1 MKPTHETHA
10 TPHTSR
16 LAQPSAVE
24 TKLDPSFGTAG
35 QAIDALRHGVISSRE
50 LTAHVFDRIKR
61 YNSKL
66 NLFVT
71 LIEDQAM
78 ARAAEADEMLAR
90 KRPLGTLHG
99 LPVVV
104 KDVFASA
111 GVRTTSGSQMLEK
124 YVPTEDAV
132 TVARLKAAGAILVG
146 KTNMPEFAGDYQAFN
161 AVAGTSNNPW
171 DLARTPGGSTGGGA
185 AALAA
190 GFGFLEVGGDLA
202 GSIRIPSH
210 FCGVYGHK
218 STLDIVPNRGHIPP
232 PPGIQPGP
240 AELPVAGPLA
250 RSAADLRLALEVLG
264 GPDAGESI
272 AYGWTLPAPRK
283 AKLTDYRI
291 GYVIDDP
298 FCPVDAPVKECLA
311 VAIEELRKHGVQLV
325 EGWPP
330 EVNPLH
336 HFETFAWLLAAFL
349 SQTVPDASFSGMQKA
364 AASGAND
371 PWTSGTT
378 ALHRDWL
385 RQSAERLK
393 ARAVWQSYFRSHDAF
408 LMPASFVA
416 AFPHDHQD
424 MNSRRLTTTQGERPY
439 GDLARWASFA
449 TLTGCPA
456 TVAPVGLTSTGLPV
470 GIQIMGPFLED
481 ATTIDIA
488 GKMADLIGGFV
499 APPDFAR

>member
-1 MKPTHETHA
+1 
-10 TPHTSR
+10 
-16 LAQPSAVE
+16 
-24 TKLDPSFGTAG
+24 
-35 QAIDALRHGVISSRE
+35 
-50 LTAHVFDRIKR
+50 
-61 YNSKL
+61 
-66 NLFVT
+66 
-71 LIEDQAM
+71 
-78 ARAAEADEMLAR
+78 
-90 KRPLGTLHG
+90 
-99 LPVVV
+99 
-104 KDVFASA
+104 
-111 GVRTTSGSQMLEK
+111 
-124 YVPTEDAV
+124 
-132 TVARLKAAGAILVG
+132 
-146 KTNMPEFAGDYQAFN
+146 MPEFAGDWQTFN

-232 PPGIQPGP
+232 PPGISPGP

-250 RSAADLRLALEVLG
+250 RSADDLRLALEVLG
-264 GPDAGESI
+264 GPDSSESI
-272 AYGWTLPAPRK
+272 AYRWALPTPRK

-311 VAIEELRKHGVQLV
+311 AAIEALRKHGVQLV

-336 HFETFAWLLAAFL
+336 HFETFSWLLAAFL
-349 SQTVPDASFSGMQKA
+349 SQTVPDASFESMQRA
-364 AASGAND
+364 AASGAHD

-385 RQSAERLK
+385 RQSAERLR
-393 ARAVWQSYFRSHDAF
+393 ARAVWQSYFNSHDAF
-408 LMPASFVA
+408 LMPVSFVA
-416 AFPHDHQD
+416 AFPHDHRD
-424 MNSRRLTTTQGERPY
+424 MNSRRLATTVGERSY
-439 GDLARWASFA
+439 SDLARWVSFA

-456 TVAPVGLTSTGLPV
+456 TVAPVGVTSSGLPV

-488 GKMADLIGGFV
+488 SKMADLIGGFV
-499 APPDFAR
+499 APPEFAR